1 MTNYVI
7 FGDVKMEGQ
16 TECRFIA
23 VSPCFSLHA
32 RLIRKN
38 HLPMQ
43 IEVDSHTHT
52 VASGHA
58 YSTLAENVRAAAARG
73 IKLLAITD
81 HGPAM
86 PGAPHFWFFKNMR
99 VIPRLLHGVGVLRG
113 IEANIINFQGELDI
127 DQETRQQL
135 DIVLASLH
143 EPIVS
148 PATKSLHTDGV
159 IKAMASGQI
168 DVFAHGGN
176 PSFPI
181 DIEEVAKAAACYKVL
196 VEINNSSF
204 TTSRPGS
211 EKNCAAL
218 AEAVGRHGGLLTF
231 GSDAHIA
238 DRVGD
243 FTECLAFIATI
254 GFPQEQVISS
264 SAHSFLHFLKEK
276 NKPHNLSELESLVI
290 T

>member
-1 MTNYVI
+1 
-7 FGDVKMEGQ
+7 
-16 TECRFIA
+16 
-23 VSPCFSLHA
+23 
-32 RLIRKN
+32 
-38 HLPMQ
+38 MQ

-58 YSTLAENVRAAAARG
+58 YSTIDENIQAAGAQG

-99 VIPRLLHGVGVLRG
+99 VIPRTMHGVGILRG
-113 IEANIINFQGELDI
+113 IEANIINFKGDLDI
-127 DQETRQQL
+127 EDETLQQL

-143 EPIVS
+143 EPIIT
-148 PATKSLHTDGV
+148 PTTKNQHTDSV
-159 IKAMASGQI
+159 IQAMASGKI

-181 DIEEVAKAAACYKVL
+181 DVEEVAKAATQYKVL

-211 EKNCAAL
+211 EKNCTAL
-218 AEAVGRHGGLLTF
+218 AKAVAHHGGLLTF

-238 DRVGD
+238 GKVGV
-243 FTECLAFIATI
+243 FNECLAFVKAID
-254 GFPQEQVISS
+254 FPQDHILNFSGRN
-264 SAHSFLHFLKEK
+264 FLNFLKEK
-276 NKPHNLSELESLVI
+276 HKQIDLSGFEPLF